1 MEGHQ
6 VKIRTADRK
15 LFMMDRSDALDIAL
29 IRTMIEEND
38 SFDEEIPIDMVEY
51 DQLQKIVDFI
61 HQCQTKPYKAPL
73 PKPLP
78 TNRLEDVIE
87 NKWYINFIDLPKTE
101 LLKLVKIANYLNI
114 ERLFELASAK
124 IGSLIKGM
132 TIEELREFFEIEN
145 DFTEEEEESIKNGKI
160 NMYNVST

>member
-101 LLKLVKIANYLNI
+101 LLGLVKIANYLNI

-132 TIEELREFFEIEN
+132 TIEELREFF
-145 DFTEEEEESIKNGKI
+145 
-160 NMYNVST
+160 